1 MNKNFPAGSGMRLHR
16 WLCAC
21 ALILVCAS
29 LSLGAARNVPGVPVL
44 ISEDASTRAVAVNP
58 ATWRPGR
65 LPTASQLVWPAGTDM
80 RVTLFVTN
88 LDLLPGEGANAFR
101 VDAQNETG
109 RRYNLPVESLRP
121 LAGFDWIYA
130 VTLRLNPELGDAGD
144 VLVRLN
150 WRGMAS
156 NRVRLAVGHAGGGP
170 SDDLGAVPTPAPP
183 VRPKVGEPIETVNRL
198 DPPLKGDNIR
208 FLEQATFG
216 PTFSSELQLRRVGIL
231 RWLEEQTSPKYDA
244 NGNERYSTFPY
255 PSVPI
260 QPTNIPM
267 SCSSNPACVR
277 DNYSMFKLQNWMYQ
291 EALYSDDQQLRRRV
305 SWALSQILVVSGR
318 DTQQPG
324 YMLPYLKILDQHA
337 FGNFRDLLY
346 ELTLNPAMGNYLDM
360 ARSTNANPNENYGRE
375 ILQLFSVGVNMLK
388 RDGTP
393 RLDQN
398 GNRIPTY
405 DQNTINNFTKVFTG
419 WHLCNNSNCPSSS
432 PGLLNYI
439 DPMIVDPSLHD
450 TSQKTL
456 LNYPGAIPTIPAGLT
471 PDQDLALAIDNIFL
485 HPNVAPFISKSL
497 IQQLVTSNPTPA
509 YIERVATVFENNGR
523 GERGDLRAVVMA
535 ILLDPEARGDIKTD
549 PDYGKL
555 REPVLYVTSLL
566 RAFDAR
572 SATRAT
578 LSDGVINGITQT
590 LDQDVFNPPTVFS
603 YYPPDYL
610 VPNSS
615 VVGPEYAILTTG
627 TALKRPNFAN
637 QMIFAPI
644 ATGGIPVN
652 ATNGITSG
660 TSITMD
666 RMQALA
672 AADPTGGQLAD
683 MLNRLMLHGSM
694 SQSMRDSIMQA
705 VQAVAAG
712 NTLKRAQ
719 TAVYLVATSSQY
731 EVQR

>member
-1 MNKNFPAGSGMRLHR
+1 
-16 WLCAC
+16 
-21 ALILVCAS
+21 LVCA
-29 LSLGAARNVPGVPVL
+29 SLGAARNVPGVPVL
-44 ISEDASTRAVAVNP
+44 ISDDASTRALAINP
-58 ATWRPGR
+58 ETWRPGR
-65 LPTASQLVWPAGTDM
+65 LPTASQLVVWPAGSDM

-88 LDLLPGEGANAFR
+88 LDLMPGEGANAFR
-101 VDAQNETG
+101 VDAQNEAG
-109 RRYNLPVESLRP
+109 RRYNLPVESLSALP
-121 LAGFDWIYA
+121 NFDWIYA
-130 VTLRLNPELGDAGD
+130 VTLRLNPELGDSGD

-156 NRVRLAVGHAGGGP
+156 NRVRLSVGHAGGGP
-170 SDDLGAVPTPAPP
+170 IDDLGATPTPAPP
-183 VRPKVGEPIETVNRL
+183 VRPKVGEPIETVERIA
-198 DPPLKGDNIR
+198 PPFKGDNIR

-216 PTFSSELQLRRVGIL
+216 PTFDSELHLRRVGIL
-231 RWLEEQTSPKYDA
+231 HWLEEQTAPKYDA
-244 NGNERYSTFPY
+244 SGNQRYSTFPY
-255 PSVPI
+255 PSLPLS
-260 QPTNIPM
+260 PTNIPVG
-267 SCSSNPACVR
+267 CNAACQR
-277 DNYSMFKLQNWMYQ
+277 DNYTMYKLQNWMYQ

-318 DTQQPG
+318 DTQQPS
-324 YMLPYLKILDQHA
+324 YMLPYLQILDKNA
-337 FGNFRDLLY
+337 FGNFRDLLG
-346 ELTLNPAMGNYLDM
+346 EITLNPAMGNYLDM
-360 ARSTNANPNENYGRE
+360 VRSTNASPNENYARE
-375 ILQLFSVGVNMLK
+375 ILQLFTVGLNMLK

-419 WHLCNNSNCPSSS
+419 WHLCNNGCSGSV
-432 PGLLNYI
+432 PGLLNFI
-439 DPMIVDPSLHD
+439 DPMVVDESLHD
-450 TSQKTL
+450 TTQKTL
-456 LNYPGAIPTIPAGLT
+456 LNYPGTIPTVPAGLT
-471 PDQDLALAIDNIFL
+471 ASQDLALALDNIFY
-485 HPNVAPFISKSL
+485 HPNVAPFISRAL

-509 YIERVATVFENNGR
+509 YVERVATVFENNGH
-523 GERGDLRAVVMA
+523 GERGDMRAVVMA
-535 ILLDPEARGDIKTD
+535 ILLDPEARGDVKTD

-555 REPVLYVTSLL
+555 REPVLYVTAIL
-566 RAFDAR
+566 RAFDAKSANR
-572 SATRAT
+572 ST
-578 LSDGVINGITQT
+578 LSDGVINGVTQG

-610 VPNSS
+610 VPSS
-615 VVGPEYAILTTG
+615 NVMGPEYAILTTG

-637 QMIFAPI
+637 QMIFAI
-644 ATGGIPVN
+644 AGTGGIPIN
-652 ATNGITSG
+652 AANNIPSG

-694 SQSMRDSIMQA
+694 SQVMRNSIMQA
-705 VQAVAAG
+705 VQAVAPA

>member
-1 MNKNFPAGSGMRLHR
+1 M
-16 WLCAC
+16 CA
-21 ALILVCAS
+21 
-29 LSLGAARNVPGVPVL
+29 SLGAARNVPGVPVL
-44 ISEDASTRAVAVNP
+44 ISDDVSTRALAVNS

-65 LPTASQLVWPAGTDM
+65 LPTPTQVVWPAGSDM

-88 LDLLPGEGANAFR
+88 LDLMPGEGANAFR
-101 VDAQNETG
+101 VDAQTESG
-109 RRYNLPVESLRP
+109 RRYYLSVESLNALP
-121 LAGFDWIYA
+121 NYDWIYA
-130 VTLRLNPELGDAGD
+130 VTLRLNPDVGDAGD

-156 NRVRLAVGHAGGGP
+156 NRVRLAVGHAGGGL
-170 SDDLGAVPTPAPP
+170 SDDPGAIPTPAPT
-183 VRPKVGEPIETVNRL
+183 VRPKVGEPIQGDLNRVA
-198 DPPLKGDNIR
+198 PPFAGDNVR

-216 PTFSSELQLRRVGIL
+216 TTFNSELHLRRIGIQ
-231 RWLEEQTSPKYDA
+231 RWLEEQTSPKFDT
-244 NGNERYSTFPY
+244 NSNPRYSSLPY
-255 PSVPI
+255 PSFTI
-260 QPTNIPM
+260 MPTNIPT
-267 SCSSNPACVR
+267 SCTGACLR
-277 DNYSMFKLQNWMYQ
+277 DNYTMYKLQNWMFQ
-291 EALYSDDQQLRRRV
+291 EAMYGEDQQLRRRV

-318 DTQQPG
+318 DTQQLG
-324 YMLPYLKILDQHA
+324 YMLPYVKILDRNA

-360 ARSTNANPNENYGRE
+360 MRSTNANPNENYGRE
-375 ILQLFSVGVNMLK
+375 ILQLFSVGLNLLK
-388 RDGTP
+388 KDGTP
-393 RLDQN
+393 KLDQN

-419 WHLCNNSNCPSSS
+419 WQLCNAGCPASQ

-439 DPMIVDPSLHD
+439 DPMKVDPSLHD

-456 LNYPGAIPTIPAGLT
+456 LNYSGAIPTIPAGLS
-471 PDQDLALAIDNIFL
+471 PDEDLNLALDNIFY
-485 HPNVAPFISKSL
+485 HPNVPPFISRAL

-509 YIERVATVFENNGR
+509 YVQRVATVFENNGQ
-523 GERGDLRAVVMA
+523 GVRGDLRAVVVA

-555 REPVLYVTSLL
+555 REPLLYVTSIL
-566 RAFDAR
+566 RAFDPR
-572 SATRAT
+572 SGTRTT
-578 LSDGVINGITQT
+578 LSDGVINGITQG

-603 YYPPDYL
+603 YYPPDFE
-610 VPNSS
+610 VPNSAI
-615 VVGPEYAILTTG
+615 VGPEYAILTTG

-637 QMIFAPI
+637 QMIFAG
-644 ATGGIPVN
+644 ATGGIPAN
-652 ATNGITSG
+652 ANNNIPNG

-672 AADPTGGQLAD
+672 AADPTGGQLVD
-683 MLNRLMLHGSM
+683 MLNRLMMHGSM
-694 SQSMRDSIMQA
+694 SASMRSSIMQA
-705 VQAVAAG
+705 VQAVAPA

>member
-1 MNKNFPAGSGMRLHR
+1 MNKNYPAGSGVYLLRYIF
-16 WLCAC
+16 AC
-21 ALILVCAS
+21 AVLLMCAT
-29 LSLGAARNVPGVPVL
+29 LGAARNVPGVPVL
-44 ISEDASTRAVAVNP
+44 ISEDTTTRAVAVNP
-58 ATWRPGR
+58 DTWRPGR
-65 LPTASQLVWPAGTDM
+65 LPTASQLVVWPAGNDM

-88 LDLLPGEGANAFR
+88 LDLMPGEGANAFR
-101 VDAQNETG
+101 MDAQNEAG

-170 SDDLGAVPTPAPP
+170 IDDLGASPTPAPP
-183 VRPKVGEPIETVNRL
+183 VRPKVGEPIQTLERI
-198 DPPLKGDNIR
+198 DPPFKGDNIR
-208 FLEQATFG
+208 LLEQATFG
-216 PTFSSELQLRRVGIL
+216 PNYESELQLRRVGIL
-231 RWLEEQTSPKYDA
+231 RWLEEQTSTKYDA
-244 NGNERYSTFPY
+244 TGHERYSTFPY
-255 PSVPI
+255 PSLPL
-260 QPTNIPM
+260 QATNIPA
-267 SCSSNPACVR
+267 SCNAACQR
-277 DNYSMFKLQNWMYQ
+277 DNYTMYKLQNWMYQ

-305 SWALSQILVVSGR
+305 AWALSQILVVSGR
-318 DTQQPG
+318 DTQQPS
-324 YMLPYLKILDQHA
+324 YMLPYLKILDKYA
-337 FGNFRDLLY
+337 FGSFRNMLY
-346 ELTLNPAMGNYLDM
+346 DLTLNPAMGNYLDM
-360 ARSTNANPNENYGRE
+360 VRSTNANPNENYARE
-375 ILQLFSVGVNMLK
+375 ILQLFTVGLNMLK
-388 RDGTP
+388 KDGTP

-405 DQNTINNFTKVFTG
+405 DQNTINDFTKVFTG
-419 WHLCNNSNCPSSS
+419 WHLCNSGCESSS

-450 TSQKTL
+450 TTQKTL
-456 LNYPGAIPTIPAGLT
+456 LVYPGSVPTIPAGLT
-471 PDQDLALAIDNIFL
+471 PDQDLVLAIDNIFY
-485 HPNVAPFISKSL
+485 HPNVAPFISKAL

-509 YIERVATVFENNGR
+509 YVQRVATVFENNGR
-523 GERGDLRAVVMA
+523 NERGDMRAVVMA

-555 REPVLYVTSLL
+555 REPVLYATSIL
-566 RAFDAR
+566 RAFDAK
-572 SATRAT
+572 SANRAT
-578 LSDGVINGITQT
+578 LSDGVINGITAG

-627 TALKRPNFAN
+627 TALKRPNFVN
-637 QMIFAPI
+637 QMIFG
-644 ATGGIPVN
+644 GGIPLN
-652 ATNGITSG
+652 AATGFPNG

-672 AADPTGGQLAD
+672 AADPTGGQLVD
-683 MLNRLMLHGSM
+683 MLNRLMMHGSM
-694 SQSMRDSIMQA
+694 SQSMRNSIMQA
-705 VQAVAAG
+705 VQAIVST